1 MTEPPRPVYLKD
13 YRPPDYLV
21 DTLELDF
28 DLDPETTRVKAK
40 LKLRRHPQ
48 AAQGAPL
55 LLDGEELELTR
66 LLLEGE
72 PIPEGSYWLE
82 GGKLKITK
90 VPAAFTLETEVLIHP
105 QANTRLEGLYVSKD
119 LLCTQCEAEGFRRI
133 TFFPDRP
140 DVMARFRVTLRA
152 DKTRYPVLLS
162 NGNLVSQGDLED
174 GQHFA
179 VWEDPFPKPSYL
191 FALVAGKLSKKTD
204 VFTTASGRK
213 VQLEIYVE
221 PNDLDKCAHALDAL
235 KRAMAWDEQK
245 YGRQY
250 DLDRYMIV
258 AVSHFNMGAMENK
271 GLNLFN
277 AHYVLA
283 KPETA
288 TDEDYAHILSVIG
301 HEYFHNW
308 TGNRITLRDWFQL
321 SLKEGLTVFREQ
333 QFAAD
338 QGSPGV
344 RRIEDVNLLRTR
356 QFPEDEGPLAHP
368 VRPEAY
374 LEINNFYTATVY
386 EKGAEVVRMLHTLL
400 GEEGFR
406 RGMDLYFSR
415 HDGQAVTCEDFVQA
429 LADANHQ
436 DLSQFLR
443 WYTQAGTPK
452 LEVKT
457 AYDPSCQTFT
467 LTLRQSCPPTPGQP
481 HKEPFVIPVR
491 IGLLDRA
498 GKEMPLC
505 LAGEAQASGTERVL
519 ALTQTEQSFVFV
531 EVAEKPVLSILRG
544 FSAPVKLDYPRPK
557 EELEFLWRHDRDPF
571 VRWDAGQSF
580 ISALLLPQLKSAA
593 FQLDP
598 TLEEGFRAL
607 LTAPLEDLSYTALL
621 LTLPEEDFLAELL
634 EVIDVDGIHRVRQ
647 AAQHALAQALSEE
660 FSACYVR
667 HHLPQEA
674 YATSAAAIG
683 RRRLKNTCLS
693 YLGCL
698 ESARAQVLE
707 QFHQARNMTDQLAAL
722 RIIVH
727 SGYPEQ
733 SECLAKFYQQ
743 WQSEPLVLDKWFAVQ
758 ASSPLPGAVDRI
770 QKLLDHP
777 DFDLGNPNRVRAVLG
792 VFGRQNPVGFH
803 ARDGSGYRLL
813 TDYLL
818 ELDRL
823 NPQLAARLAQP
834 LTAWQRY
841 DPVRQHFMRA
851 ELQRLLN
858 TPLSRD
864 LFEIASKT
872 LAVTKS

>member
-1 MTEPPRPVYLKD
+1 
-13 YRPPDYLV
+13 
-21 DTLELDF
+21 
-28 DLDPETTRVKAK
+28 
-40 LKLRRHPQ
+40 
-48 AAQGAPL
+48 
-55 LLDGEELELTR
+55 
-66 LLLEGE
+66 
-72 PIPEGSYWLE
+72 
-82 GGKLKITK
+82 
-90 VPAAFTLETEVLIHP
+90 
-105 QANTRLEGLYVSKD
+105 
-119 LLCTQCEAEGFRRI
+119 
-133 TFFPDRP
+133 
-140 DVMARFRVTLRA
+140 
-152 DKTRYPVLLS
+152 
-162 NGNLVSQGDLED
+162 
-174 GQHFA
+174 
-179 VWEDPFPKPSYL
+179 
-191 FALVAGKLSKKTD
+191 
-204 VFTTASGRK
+204 
-213 VQLEIYVE
+213 
-221 PNDLDKCAHALDAL
+221 
-235 KRAMAWDEQK
+235 
-245 YGRQY
+245 
-250 DLDRYMIV
+250 
-258 AVSHFNMGAMENK
+258 
-271 GLNLFN
+271 
-277 AHYVLA
+277 
-283 KPETA
+283 
-288 TDEDYAHILSVIG
+288 
-301 HEYFHNW
+301 
-308 TGNRITLRDWFQL
+308 
-321 SLKEGLTVFREQ
+321 
-333 QFAAD
+333 
-338 QGSPGV
+338 
-344 RRIEDVNLLRTR
+344 
-356 QFPEDEGPLAHP
+356 
-368 VRPEAY
+368 
-374 LEINNFYTATVY
+374 
-386 EKGAEVVRMLHTLL
+386 
-400 GEEGFR
+400 
-406 RGMDLYFSR
+406 
-415 HDGQAVTCEDFVQA
+415 
-429 LADANHQ
+429 
-436 DLSQFLR
+436 
-443 WYTQAGTPK
+443 
-452 LEVKT
+452 
-457 AYDPSCQTFT
+457 
-467 LTLRQSCPPTPGQP
+467 
-481 HKEPFVIPVR
+481 
-491 IGLLDRA
+491 LDRA